1 MELLKGVHSQLLLGG
16 GQNLKIPI
24 YCWIKSGAPPKVF
37 GCFRGCLHP
46 SHDPPSKV
54 LEVRFS
60 EVGTQ
65 KAFLWACLSL
75 FLKKIILIFTNL
87 QFPKCFWMQWV
98 IQIRGDS
105 SQGQITFSP
114 FYRSADYFTRITSIR
129 MVLAALYS
137 PDRNNLFLPRSKPL
151 DAGEARPVM
160 TRV

>member
-1 MELLKGVHSQLLLGG
+1 MEPLKGVHSQLLLGG

-24 YCWIKSGAPPKVF
+24 YGWIKSGAPPKVF

-60 EVGTQ
+60 EVGTES
-65 KAFLWACLSL
+65 FSVSL
-75 FLKKIILIFTNL
+75 PFSFFKKIILIFTNL

-98 IQIRGDS
+98 IQIHGDS
-105 SQGQITFSP
+105 SQGRIIFSP

-129 MVLAALYS
+129 MVLAALHS

-151 DAGEARPVM
+151 EAGEASPVM